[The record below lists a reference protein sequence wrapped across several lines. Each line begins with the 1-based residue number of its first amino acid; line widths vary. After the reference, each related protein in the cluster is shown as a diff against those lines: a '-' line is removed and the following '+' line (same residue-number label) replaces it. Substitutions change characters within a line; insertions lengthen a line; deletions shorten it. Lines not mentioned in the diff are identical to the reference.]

1 MKILEIGP
9 SFSPVVSKSEGWN
22 AWSVDHTDQA
32 GLRAKYDADPSV
44 DVSRIEPVDFVWES
58 GSLDDAVPIE
68 HHGTFDGI
76 ASHVIEH
83 IPDPIGFYRSIDKLT
98 RANGV
103 LVLAVPDKRFCF
115 DYFRPL
121 SVSSEF
127 ILAHALGRRRHS
139 KKTAFDHTAYT
150 VNMDGAAAWG
160 QHPAGELNFYSTLA
174 AANDLLVTTDESE
187 AAVYV
192 DFHGWCY
199 TPFSFK
205 LVMLELNVLQSLDWK
220 INADFPSEGCE
231 FIVVLGKGRFVF
243 ASQTALQEA
252 RKALLKGILTD
263 VAEQCR
269 YLDRADAV
277 PAKEPVQA
285 MPTAGDIGLAGQVAA
300 LQQQHLELAE
310 RLGRQEA
317 RLAKIW
323 DTSKIMKRLL
333 RPVRAIARRSRD
345 LRAP

>member
-1 MKILEIGP
+1 M
-9 SFSPVVSKSEGWN
+9 
-22 AWSVDHTDQA
+22 
-32 GLRAKYDADPSV
+32 
-44 DVSRIEPVDFVWES
+44 
-58 GSLDDAVPIE
+58 
-68 HHGTFDGI
+68 
-76 ASHVIEH
+76 
-83 IPDPIGFYRSIDKLT
+83 
-98 RANGV
+98 
-103 LVLAVPDKRFCF
+103 
-115 DYFRPL
+115 
-121 SVSSEF
+121 SSEF

-252 RKALLKGILTD
+252 RKALLKGNTH
-263 VAEQCR
+263 R
-269 YLDRADAV
+269 RGRT
-277 PAKEPVQA
+277 
-285 MPTAGDIGLAGQVAA
+285 MPLP
-300 LQQQHLELAE
+300 
-310 RLGRQEA
+310 
-317 RLAKIW
+317 
-323 DTSKIMKRLL
+323 
-333 RPVRAIARRSRD
+333 RPR
-345 LRAP
+345 